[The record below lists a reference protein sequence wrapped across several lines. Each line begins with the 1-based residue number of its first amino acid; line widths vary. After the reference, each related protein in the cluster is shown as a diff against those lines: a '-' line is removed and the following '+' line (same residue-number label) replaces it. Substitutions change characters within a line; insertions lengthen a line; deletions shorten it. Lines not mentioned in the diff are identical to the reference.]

1 MTINKTQIV
10 LYILV
15 IILLCTSFV
24 VFSDTLAL
32 FETDSEGVVNSD
44 VGKWVIKV
52 NNNSITETV
61 NEAIEITNFQ
71 YSSSNKVETGYIAP
85 GGTAYFDLVVDAT
98 ECDVAV
104 LYSVDLNLGEPSYG
118 TKISFQLEDLS
129 TNGQVVRTG
138 EFVYSG
144 IIDLASI
151 HNNETRTLRIHIT
164 WQDVAANNA
173 TDTELGK
180 VEDSKLTIPII
191 FHASQYLGETLT
203 PYNG

>member
-1 MTINKTQIV
+1 MMNKTQIV

-32 FETDSEGVVNSD
+32 FETDSSGVVNTD

-52 NNNSITETV
+52 NDNTITDTV
-61 NEAIEITNFQ
+61 NEAIDITNFQ
-71 YSSSNKVETGYIAP
+71 YSSSNRVENGYIAP
-85 GGTAYFDLVVDAT
+85 GGSAYFDLVVDAT

-104 LYSVDLNLGEPSYG
+104 LYSVDLNLNDSEYD
-118 TKISFQLEDLS
+118 TNISFVLEDLS
-129 TNGQVVRTG
+129 SSGQVVRTG

-151 HNNETRTLRIHIT
+151 NNEETRTLRIHIT
-164 WQDVAANNA
+164 WQNNDANNA
-173 TDTELGK
+173 SDTKLGE

-191 FHASQYLGETLT
+191 FHASQYLGETLV
-203 PYNG
+203 PYSG